1 MNQADNNTDTSLPD
15 NDQEVQNQADS
26 NSDISL
32 PDNDQEVQNHEG
44 IDTQCKEDNT
54 STANVDSP
62 SKSICS
68 VNTQE
73 SSDSLSNGSPR
84 AALKPAGV
92 DDPLAEESIVVKFD
106 LGDVAPGVNERPKSC
121 EGSDEGALAT
131 CCGDPENRKK
141 MVRTVF
147 VLWNFLIFVS
157 FRLLKI

>member
-1 MNQADNNTDTSLPD
+1 MNQADNNTDISLPD
-15 NDQEVQNQADS
+15 IDQEVQD
-26 NSDISL
+26 
-32 PDNDQEVQNHEG
+32 HEN

-54 STANVDSP
+54 STANVGSP

-84 AALKPAGV
+84 AALKPKGA
-92 DDPLAEESIVVKFD
+92 DDSLAEESIVVKFD
-106 LGDVAPGVNERPKSC
+106 LGDVAPTTGVDERAKSC

-131 CCGDPENRKK
+131 CCGDPDNRKK

-157 FRLLKI
+157 FRLREI

>member
-1 MNQADNNTDTSLPD
+1 MCTSAVRTMNQADNNTD
-15 NDQEVQNQADS
+15 
-26 NSDISL
+26 ISL
-32 PDNDQEVQNHEG
+32 PGNDQEVQNHDD

-73 SSDSLSNGSPR
+73 SSDSLSNGSPH
-84 AALKPAGV
+84 AALKPKGA
-92 DDPLAEESIVVKFD
+92 DDSLAEESIVVKFD
-106 LGDVAPGVNERPKSC
+106 LGDAAPSTEVTERPKSS
-121 EGSDEGALAT
+121 EGSDEGTLAT
-131 CCGDPENRKK
+131 CCGDPDNRKK

-157 FRLLKI
+157 FLFRKM

>member
-1 MNQADNNTDTSLPD
+1 MNQADSNTDISLRD
-15 NDQEVQNQADS
+15 NDQEVN
-26 NSDISL
+26 
-32 PDNDQEVQNHEG
+32 NHED

-84 AALKPAGV
+84 ATLKPAGA

-106 LGDVAPGVNERPKSC
+106 LGDVAPSTGVNELPKSC

-157 FRLLKI
+157 F